1 VQRISRLCDFARS
14 IESGTFHCIRT
25 PFPLTPTR
33 EPRHTRLSLSSTLQ
47 GTPPPPEVAPARAE
61 TPTVAVS
68 PPARVSHHPIRRI
81 LRALAILIP
90 IYVLAVWLDAWF
102 THLPP
107 LAGTPG
113 PGERVGIL
121 HVHTN
126 ASCGSG
132 SLSEVIASAK
142 KAALSFLAV
151 TDHNVAMSRA
161 AVEAADPPE
170 FAVIDGEEVSTS
182 AGHYLALGL
191 TNAWPRGTSYDAH
204 ALMAS
209 TRAAGAV
216 NFIAHPYGLRE
227 KWRDWSVTD
236 YEGMEIFNDDAIWRK
251 NTIFDLFNAFIL
263 YPVDSRLALLRLA
276 RTPHENLA
284 KWDEL
289 QRSRPVAGICGSD
302 AHAAI
307 SMSGHIIAR
316 FPGYLAVFSLIREH
330 ALLPPTPATDAGQTS
345 ASAILTALKNG
356 NSFCSVDALYP
367 ADGFTQTVT
376 APATDGATRGAR
388 LHEAEIAEANTNE
401 GKLTERKTDEAITN
415 DTKTND
421 VNANEAKPSSARTN
435 AATTPHA
442 TTITAGPGNSI
453 AFVPGAVFHVHVPA
467 GAPNPQI
474 RVLRD
479 GKEIA
484 REQSSSLDLALP
496 GPGLYRAEAYLRQ
509 PGLTGWRRWTLW
521 VVPNPVRV
529 TAP

>member
-1 VQRISRLCDFARS
+1 V
-14 IESGTFHCIRT
+14 
-25 PFPLTPTR
+25 
-33 EPRHTRLSLSSTLQ
+33 
-47 GTPPPPEVAPARAE
+47 
-61 TPTVAVS
+61 
-68 PPARVSHHPIRRI
+68 RRI
-81 LRALAILIP
+81 LRVLVILIP
-90 IYVLAVWLDAWF
+90 VYVLIVWSDAWF

-132 SLSEVIASAK
+132 SLAEVITAAK

-182 AGHYLALGL
+182 SGHYLALGIPD
-191 TNAWPRGTSYDAH
+191 TWPRGTSHDAH

-236 YEGMEIFNDDAIWRK
+236 YDGMEIFNDDAIWRK
-251 NTIFDLFNAFIL
+251 NTVFDLFNAIIL

-289 QRSRPVAGICGSD
+289 QQSRPVAGICGSD

-376 APATDGATRGAR
+376 TTSSSIVAT
-388 LHEAEIAEANTNE
+388 HETDSNETLANTSN
-401 GKLTERKTDEAITN
+401 AHTN
-415 DTKTND
+415 P
-421 VNANEAKPSSARTN
+421 ASRT
-435 AATTPHA
+435 

-453 AFVPGAVFHVHVPA
+453 AFAPGATFHVRVPA
-467 GAPNPQI
+467 GAPNPML

-479 GKEIA
+479 GQEVA
-484 REQSSSLDLALP
+484 RQQSSSLDLPIP

-509 PGLTGWRRWTLW
+509 PGLTGWHRWTLW
-521 VVPNPVRV
+521 IVPNPVRV
-529 TAP
+529 TN

>member
-1 VQRISRLCDFARS
+1 M
-14 IESGTFHCIRT
+14 
-25 PFPLTPTR
+25 
-33 EPRHTRLSLSSTLQ
+33 SSTLQ
-47 GTPPPPEVAPARAE
+47 GTAPPPDISLARPE
-61 TPTVAVS
+61 TPGVPAS
-68 PPARVSHHPIRRI
+68 PPAPVSPRRLRRI
-81 LRALAILIP
+81 ARAVAILVP
-90 IYVLAVWLDAWF
+90 VYVLVVWSDAWF
-102 THLPP
+102 TRLPP
-107 LAGTPG
+107 LGGTPAQ
-113 PGERVGIL
+113 GERVGIL

-132 SLSEVIASAK
+132 SLAEVISAAK

-151 TDHNVAMSRA
+151 TDHNLAMSRA

-182 AGHYLALGL
+182 SGHYLALGL
-191 TNAWPRGTSYDAH
+191 TDAWPRGTSYDAH

-216 NFIAHPYGLRE
+216 NFIAHPFGLRE

-236 YEGMEIFNDDAIWRK
+236 YDGMEIFNDDAIWRK
-251 NTIFDLFNAFIL
+251 NTVFDLLNAFIL

-289 QRSRPVAGICGSD
+289 QQTRPVAGICGSD

-307 SMSGHIIAR
+307 SMSGHIIAK

-367 ADGFTQTVT
+367 ADGFTETVT
-376 APATDGATRGAR
+376 AAAPT
-388 LHEAEIAEANTNE
+388 
-401 GKLTERKTDEAITN
+401 
-415 DTKTND
+415 
-421 VNANEAKPSSARTN
+421 TN
-435 AATTPHA
+435 AATNDVSSNQASNELKMNEVKLNQTTLNEAKLNKEKPAFGQATSATIASSTPGS
-442 TTITAGPGNSI
+442 TITAGPGNSI
-453 AFVPGAVFHVHVPA
+453 AFTPGATFHVRVPA
-467 GAPNPQI
+467 GAPNPML

-484 REQSSSLDLALP
+484 RQQSSSIDLPLP

-509 PGLTGWRRWTLW
+509 PGLTGWHRWTLW
-521 VVPNPVRV
+521 IVPNPVRV
-529 TAP
+529 TN

>member
-1 VQRISRLCDFARS
+1 MV
-14 IESGTFHCIRT
+14 
-25 PFPLTPTR
+25 
-33 EPRHTRLSLSSTLQ
+33 
-47 GTPPPPEVAPARAE
+47 
-61 TPTVAVS
+61 
-68 PPARVSHHPIRRI
+68 
-81 LRALAILIP
+81 RALAILAP
-90 IYVLAVWLDAWF
+90 LYVLAVWCDAWF
-102 THLPP
+102 TRLPP
-107 LAGTPG
+107 LAGTPA

-132 SLSEVIASAK
+132 SLSDVIAAAK

-182 AGHYLALGL
+182 SGHYLALGI
-191 TNAWPRGTSYDAH
+191 TDAWQRGKSYDARS
-204 ALMAS
+204 LMAA

-227 KWRDWSVTD
+227 KWRDWSVSD
-236 YEGMEIFNDDAIWRK
+236 YDGMEIFNDDAIWRK

-289 QRSRPVAGICGSD
+289 QQTRPVAGICGSD

-307 SMSGHIIAR
+307 STSGHIIAR

-330 ALLPPTPATDAGQTS
+330 ALLTPTPATDAGQTS

-367 ADGFTQTVT
+367 ADGFTESVT
-376 APATDGATRGAR
+376 A
-388 LHEAEIAEANTNE
+388 
-401 GKLTERKTDEAITN
+401 KTAAGSNSVLPVDA
-415 DTKTND
+415 
-421 VNANEAKPSSARTN
+421 VGAKP
-435 AATTPHA
+435 
-442 TTITAGPGNSI
+442 ITAGPGNSI
-453 AFVPGAVFHVHVPA
+453 AFTPGAIFHVRVPD
-467 GAPNPQI
+467 GAPNPQLRI
-474 RVLRD
+474 LRD

-484 REQSSSLDLALP
+484 RAQSNSLDLPLT

-509 PGLTGWRRWTLW
+509 PGLTGWHRWTLW
-521 VVPNPVRV
+521 IVPNPVRV
-529 TAP
+529 TN